1 MADDYSPHFQNIFTQ
16 PIARVIFFC
25 TFALPFDKRSFQFR
39 KRLAEL
45 LEFIQNTEIRVET
58 GLKLR

>member
-1 MADDYSPHFQNIFTQ
+1 LLDFQNIFNT
-16 PIARVIFFC
+16 PLVCIIFFP
-25 TFALPFDKRSFQFR
+25 TFALPFDKRRFLFR
-39 KRLAEL
+39 ERLAEL